1 MVENQQ
7 INETNLKRE
16 LYELYIDIKSYLI
29 SLNENITN
37 DTEIE
42 TSSDPFLIIKTIHDY
57 INIIKNNKKVNLISQ
72 LENII
77 IKLEKDLKYHIKNE
91 FMLKIQ
97 KDSADS
103 KIRSFIEMEEEF
115 EELKEKVRYEGG
127 KFLNNDRK
135 DNEIKILR
143 RENSNIKREV
153 KKMEIKI
160 RNLEKKGLEDQGI
173 IDELKIKIIKSDKK
187 LEEMEKELEVLKN
200 KKSMEI
206 ENRENKNIYLK
217 IVDKNSL
224 SKININSI
232 GNNKMGMRLKRDLT
246 NYQWPL
252 SQVNYES
259 VKSNNN
265 NNQRTVDN
273 TSNKLIIHTFDKVNN
288 RNNKNVI
295 APLRNLK
302 LKDEFKYKNN
312 SISMRSDENKKFE
325 IIGKYLPNNVN
336 KYIPNTKVRNLSKD
350 NNIKYGLFNLPSSS
364 SNVNIRHPKKEEKNF
379 HEYSGFNKLI

>member
-37 DTEIE
+37 DSEIE
-42 TSSDPFLIIKTIHDY
+42 TSSEPLLIIKTIHDY
-57 INIIKNNKKVNLISQ
+57 INIIKNNKKINLISQ

-103 KIRSFIEMEEEF
+103 KIRSFMEMEEEF

-160 RNLEKKGLEDQGI
+160 KNLEKKGLEDQGI

-206 ENRENKNIYLK
+206 ENHENKNIYLK

-259 VKSNNN
+259 VKCNN

>member
-37 DTEIE
+37 DSEIE
-42 TSSDPFLIIKTIHDY
+42 TSSDPLLIIKTIHDY

-103 KIRSFIEMEEEF
+103 KIRSFMEMEEEF

-200 KKSMEI
+200 KKNMEI

-259 VKSNNN
+259 VKSNN

-350 NNIKYGLFNLPSSS
+350 NNIKYALFNLPSSS

>member
-7 INETNLKRE
+7 INETNLKIE

-37 DTEIE
+37 DSEIE
-42 TSSDPFLIIKTIHDY
+42 TSSDPLLIIKTIHDY
-57 INIIKNNKKVNLISQ
+57 INIIKNNKKINLISQ

-103 KIRSFIEMEEEF
+103 KIRSFMEMEEEF

-160 RNLEKKGLEDQGI
+160 RNLEKKGMEDQGI
-173 IDELKIKIIKSDKK
+173 IDELKKKIIKSDKK

-206 ENRENKNIYLK
+206 ENHENKNIYLK

-259 VKSNNN
+259 VKSNN

>member
-1 MVENQQ
+1 MDENQQ
-7 INETNLKRE
+7 INITNLKRE

-37 DTEIE
+37 DSEIE
-42 TSSDPFLIIKTIHDY
+42 TSSEPLLIIKTIHDY
-57 INIIKNNKKVNLISQ
+57 INIIKNNKEINLISQ

-103 KIRSFIEMEEEF
+103 KIRSFMEMEEEF

-206 ENRENKNIYLK
+206 ENHENKNIYLK

-265 NNQRTVDN
+265 NQRTVDN

-295 APLRNLK
+295 APLRNVK

-364 SNVNIRHPKKEEKNF
+364 SNVNIRHPKKKKKNF

>member
-37 DTEIE
+37 DSEIE
-42 TSSDPFLIIKTIHDY
+42 TSSDPFLIIKTIQDY
-57 INIIKNNKKVNLISQ
+57 INIIKSNKKINLISQ
-72 LENII
+72 MENII

-103 KIRSFIEMEEEF
+103 KIRSFMEMEEEF

-206 ENRENKNIYLK
+206 ENHENKNIYLK

-265 NNQRTVDN
+265 NQRTVDN

-295 APLRNLK
+295 APLRNVK

>member
-37 DTEIE
+37 DSEIE
-42 TSSDPFLIIKTIHDY
+42 TSSEPLLIIKTIHDY

-103 KIRSFIEMEEEF
+103 KIRSFMEMEEEF

-206 ENRENKNIYLK
+206 ENHENKNIYLK

-259 VKSNNN
+259 VKCNN

-295 APLRNLK
+295 APLRNVK

>member
-7 INETNLKRE
+7 INEANLKRE

-37 DTEIE
+37 DSEIE
-42 TSSDPFLIIKTIHDY
+42 TSSEPLLIIKTIHDY
-57 INIIKNNKKVNLISQ
+57 INIIKNNKKINLISQ

-103 KIRSFIEMEEEF
+103 KIRSFMEMEEEF

-206 ENRENKNIYLK
+206 ENHENKNIYLK

-265 NNQRTVDN
+265 NQRTVDN

-295 APLRNLK
+295 APLRNVK

>member
-37 DTEIE
+37 DSEIE
-42 TSSDPFLIIKTIHDY
+42 TSSDPLLIIKTIHDY
-57 INIIKNNKKVNLISQ
+57 INIIKNNKKINLISQ

-103 KIRSFIEMEEEF
+103 KIRSFMEMEEEF

-259 VKSNNN
+259 VKCNN

-350 NNIKYGLFNLPSSS
+350 NNIKYGLFNLPNSS

>member
-37 DTEIE
+37 DSEIE
-42 TSSDPFLIIKTIHDY
+42 TSSDPLLIIKTIHDY

-103 KIRSFIEMEEEF
+103 KIRSFMEMEEEF

-160 RNLEKKGLEDQGI
+160 KNLEKKGMEDQGI
-173 IDELKIKIIKSDKK
+173 IDELKIKIIKSDKR

-206 ENRENKNIYLK
+206 ENHENKNIYLK

-265 NNQRTVDN
+265 NQRTVDN

-295 APLRNLK
+295 APLRNVK

>member
-37 DTEIE
+37 DSEIE
-42 TSSDPFLIIKTIHDY
+42 TSSEPLLIIKTIHDY
-57 INIIKNNKKVNLISQ
+57 INIIKNNKEINLISQ

-103 KIRSFIEMEEEF
+103 KIRSFMEMEEEF

-206 ENRENKNIYLK
+206 ENHENKNIYLK

-265 NNQRTVDN
+265 NQRTVDN

-295 APLRNLK
+295 APLRNVK

-364 SNVNIRHPKKEEKNF
+364 SNVNIRHPKKKKKNF

>member
-103 KIRSFIEMEEEF
+103 KIRSFMEMEEEF

-206 ENRENKNIYLK
+206 ENHENKNIYLK

-259 VKSNNN
+259 VKSNN

>member
-37 DTEIE
+37 DSEIE
-42 TSSDPFLIIKTIHDY
+42 TSSDPLLIIKTIHDY

-103 KIRSFIEMEEEF
+103 KIRSFMEMEEEF

-200 KKSMEI
+200 KKNMEI

-224 SKININSI
+224 SRININSI

-265 NNQRTVDN
+265 NQRTVDN

-295 APLRNLK
+295 APLRNVK

>member
-1 MVENQQ
+1 MVQNQQ

-37 DTEIE
+37 DSEIE
-42 TSSDPFLIIKTIHDY
+42 TSSDPLLIIKTIHDY
-57 INIIKNNKKVNLISQ
+57 INIIKNNKEINLISQ
-72 LENII
+72 MENII

-103 KIRSFIEMEEEF
+103 KIRSFMEMEEEF

-206 ENRENKNIYLK
+206 ENHENKNIYLK

-265 NNQRTVDN
+265 NQRTVDN
-273 TSNKLIIHTFDKVNN
+273 NSNKLIIHTFDKVKN

-295 APLRNLK
+295 APLRNVK

>member
-37 DTEIE
+37 DSEIE
-42 TSSDPFLIIKTIHDY
+42 TSSEPLLIIKTIHDY

-103 KIRSFIEMEEEF
+103 KIRSFMEMEEEF

-160 RNLEKKGLEDQGI
+160 KNLEKRNGR
-173 IDELKIKIIKSDKK
+173 S
-187 LEEMEKELEVLKN
+187 
-200 KKSMEI
+200 
-206 ENRENKNIYLK
+206 
-217 IVDKNSL
+217 
-224 SKININSI
+224 
-232 GNNKMGMRLKRDLT
+232 
-246 NYQWPL
+246 
-252 SQVNYES
+252 
-259 VKSNNN
+259 
-265 NNQRTVDN
+265 
-273 TSNKLIIHTFDKVNN
+273 
-288 RNNKNVI
+288 RNN
-295 APLRNLK
+295 
-302 LKDEFKYKNN
+302 
-312 SISMRSDENKKFE
+312 
-325 IIGKYLPNNVN
+325 
-336 KYIPNTKVRNLSKD
+336 
-350 NNIKYGLFNLPSSS
+350 
-364 SNVNIRHPKKEEKNF
+364 
-379 HEYSGFNKLI
+379 

>member
-37 DTEIE
+37 DSEIE
-42 TSSDPFLIIKTIHDY
+42 TSSDPLLIIKTIHDY

-97 KDSADS
+97 KDSSDS
-103 KIRSFIEMEEEF
+103 KIRNYMEMEEEF

-206 ENRENKNIYLK
+206 ENHENKNIYLK

-265 NNQRTVDN
+265 NQRTVDN

-295 APLRNLK
+295 APLRNVK